1 MEQKTKYLAFGHEQP
16 YVVEE
21 LQEDPMKFCYID
33 VETGGIDHNQY
44 ALLQIAAI
52 FEVGEE
58 EVERFES
65 KLAPFPGDKLHPKAL
80 EVNRFTEEQVKE
92 FPNPRDVYHEF
103 VGKLSNRVN
112 KFSKQDKFHFI
123 GYNSHA
129 FFFYPSIDVMILAA
143 QALKDK
149 RAVMPNFR
157 LETVA
162 QVLGISPD
170 KTRLHEAMYDIELTR
185 EIYRRLQSIKPPKT
199 KLNSTI

>member
-16 YVVEE
+16 YIVEE
-21 LQEDPMKFCYID
+21 LQEDTMKYCHID
-33 VETGGIDHNQY
+33 VETGGIDPNEY
-44 ALLQIAAI
+44 ALLQVAAI

-129 FFFYPSIDVMILAA
+129 FDMPFVRKFFEKNDDKYFGSWFFYPSIDVMILAA
-143 QALKDK
+143 QALK
-149 RAVMPNFR
+149 
-157 LETVA
+157 
-162 QVLGISPD
+162 
-170 KTRLHEAMYDIELTR
+170 LT
-185 EIYRRLQSIKPPKT
+185 
-199 KLNSTI
+199 

>member
-1 MEQKTKYLAFGHEQP
+1 LTYVEVTYVKKFNIEEVTMKY
-16 YVVEE
+16 
-21 LQEDPMKFCYID
+21 CYID

-52 FEVGEE
+52 FQIGEDEVD
-58 EVERFES
+58 RFES
-65 KLAPFPGDKLHPKAL
+65 KLAPFPEDRLDPKAL
-80 EVNRFTEEQVKE
+80 KVNNFTEEQVKE
-92 FPNPRDVYHEF
+92 FPNPRDVYHQF
-103 VGKLSNRVN
+103 IDRLTGRVN

-129 FFFYPSIDVMILAA
+129 FDMPFVRKFFEKNGDKFFGSWFFYPSIDVMILAA

-157 LETVA
+157 LDTVA
-162 QVLGISPD
+162 QALGISPD

-185 EIYRRLQSIKPPKT
+185 EIYRRLK
-199 KLNSTI
+199 